1 MQMKDIQNEI
11 LENKRRH
18 NFNTT
23 NLEEE
28 FCYLYGEIRE
38 AYEAYCEGWDTF
50 GEELAD
56 SVNFLMGIAEIK
68 GIDLATEI
76 LKRMAEIGGYTLQQT
91 NGIVMKLNAPG
102 LQHDA
107 RLMKDIQREIHEK
120 EVELGSGN
128 ASVEQ
133 MFCNLYGKVGE
144 AYEAYYKNLG
154 TFEKELANIAIC
166 IMSIAENNGID
177 LGAESVKKVEKN
189 KSRVYKKN
197 ALGYMVHL

>member
-1 MQMKDIQNEI
+1 MQMKEIQNEI

-23 NLEEE
+23 SLEQE
-28 FCYLYGEIRE
+28 FCYLYCEIRE

-56 SVNFLMGIAEIK
+56 SINFLMGIAEIK

-91 NGIVMKLNAPG
+91 NGIVMKLKDPS

-107 RLMKDIQREIHEK
+107 RLMKDIQREIREK

-128 ASVEQ
+128 ISVEQ

-154 TFEKELANIAIC
+154 TFEKELASTAIC

-177 LGAESVKKVEKN
+177 LGAESVQKVERN
-189 KSRVYKKN
+189 KSRVYKQN